1 MHFDQRTQTALREVG
16 LDVDDLQAASDRVA
30 ELVDGTAAELAAFF
44 DAHDVVYSDM
54 DMAHGASD
62 YPEHAVESCDV
73 TTHAA
78 EMRGWLRFDA
88 WGAYVEDGCVLERT
102 TADGDAATDRAGG
115 DADRADG
122 DADRADGDADR
133 GGDPVVVEVTL
144 GPSVHERV
152 RFAPTRE
159 ALE

>member
-16 LDVDDLQAASDRVA
+16 LDTDDLQAASERVA
-30 ELVDGTAAELAAFF
+30 ALVDETATELGAFF

-54 DMAHGASD
+54 DMAHSASEH
-62 YPEHAVESCDV
+62 PEHAVEYCDV

-78 EMRGWLRFDA
+78 EMRGWLRFET
-88 WGAYVEDGCVLERT
+88 WGAYVEDGRVLERARGDGDPDAAAT
-102 TADGDAATDRAGG
+102 SGDAADDAADDGATDS
-115 DADRADG
+115 AD
-122 DADRADGDADR
+122 
-133 GGDPVVVEVTL
+133 PLVVELSL

>member
-30 ELVDGTAAELAAFF
+30 ELVDETARELEAFF
-44 DAHDVVYSDM
+44 DAHDVVYSTM
-54 DMAHGASD
+54 DLAHSASE
-62 YPEHAVESCDV
+62 YPEHAVDACDV

-88 WGAYVEDGCVLERT
+88 WGAYVEDGRVLERT
-102 TADGDAATDRAGG
+102 DAEGDADGDRP
-115 DADRADG
+115 
-122 DADRADGDADR
+122 
-133 GGDPVVVEVTL
+133 GDPLVVEVTL